1 MAKYPSVPKV
11 PKSPRHWLSWFVVGL
26 LCVAAQLPFRTQ
38 YRLGHRLGRIAQ
50 RVARRRA
57 NIVDLNVRLCFPDLT
72 SDERQELVR
81 KTFESLGV
89 MAFESASLY
98 FGREQEIIERG
109 RIWGASELQDA
120 VDEGNGVILIGV
132 HLNSME
138 AAAAIMH
145 ANGFQFSCVTR
156 KQRNPVAD
164 YIAETRRKKRFGIR
178 NVYERKDLGLAARH
192 LRRQR
197 LNLWLAAD
205 QDMGRR
211 STVWVPFFGVEAST
225 VTTPA
230 RILRAFRQNVPE
242 VVLMSQYR
250 DESEACVHVK
260 FSRIRN
266 LPSDDLC
273 AAAELLNKRIEE
285 TIREHPEQYYWVHR
299 RFKTLPDGGIRD
311 YRKELQH

>member
-1 MAKYPSVPKV
+1 M
-11 PKSPRHWLSWFVVGL
+11 VVGG
-26 LCVAAQLPFRTQ
+26 LCVVAQLPFSLQ
-38 YRLGHRLGRIAQ
+38 YRLGHWLGRVAQ
-50 RVARRRA
+50 LIARRRA
-57 NIVDLNVRLCFPDLT
+57 NIADVNLKLCFPEY
-72 SDERQELVR
+72 SPSERAVLVR
-81 KTFESLGV
+81 KSFESLGV
-89 MAFESASLY
+89 MALESASLY
-98 FGREQEIIERG
+98 FGRAQEIIERG
-109 RIWGASELQDA
+109 RVWGASELQDA

-164 YIAETRRKKRFGIR
+164 YIAESHRKKRFGIR
-178 NVYERKDLGLAARH
+178 NVYERQDLGLAARH
-192 LRRQR
+192 LRRHR

-230 RILRAFRQNVPE
+230 RILRAFKERVPA

-250 DESEACVHVK
+250 DESGCCVHVK
-260 FSRIRN
+260 FDRISS

-273 AAAELLNKRIEE
+273 AAAELLNKRIEDV
-285 TIREHPEQYYWVHR
+285 IRDHPEQYYWVHR
-299 RFKTLPDGGIRD
+299 RFKTLPDDGIRD
-311 YRKELQH
+311 YRKEVPS

>member
-1 MAKYPSVPKV
+1 M
-11 PKSPRHWLSWFVVGL
+11 
-26 LCVAAQLPFRTQ
+26 
-38 YRLGHRLGRIAQ
+38 
-50 RVARRRA
+50 
-57 NIVDLNVRLCFPDLT
+57 
-72 SDERQELVR
+72 R

-98 FGREQEIIERG
+98 FGRAQEIIERG

-120 VDEGNGVILIGV
+120 VDQGNGVILIGV

-164 YIAETRRKKRFGIR
+164 YIAETRRKKRYGIR

-211 STVWVPFFGVEAST
+211 STVWVPFFGHARLGRFDPRSEEWKTWELPTGPAGTELPYALAVHPQTGDVWITGSNTDTLIRFHPATEQFD
-225 VTTPA
+225 VFPLPTPVSWTREIEFDTRGHVWTCTSDV
-230 RILRAFRQNVPE
+230 RIAADREGV
-242 VVLMSQYR
+242 
-250 DESEACVHVK
+250 
-260 FSRIRN
+260 SRFIELE
-266 LPSDDLC
+266 LP
-273 AAAELLNKRIEE
+273 AGGAAE
-285 TIREHPEQYYWVHR
+285 
-299 RFKTLPDGGIRD
+299 
-311 YRKELQH
+311 

>member
-1 MAKYPSVPKV
+1 M
-11 PKSPRHWLSWFVVGL
+11 VVGL
-26 LCVAAQLPFRTQ
+26 LCVVAQLPFRLQ
-38 YRLGHRLGRIAQ
+38 YRLGHRLGRIGQ

-57 NIVDLNVRLCFPDLT
+57 NIADLNLGLCFPEMT
-72 SDERQELVR
+72 SIERQELVR
-81 KTFESLGV
+81 KSFESLGV
-89 MAFESASLY
+89 MALESASLY
-98 FGREQEIIERG
+98 FGRSQEIIERG
-109 RIWGASELQDA
+109 RIWGANELQEA

-132 HLNSME
+132 HLNSMD

-164 YIAETRRKKRFGIR
+164 YIAEIHRKNRFGIR

-192 LRRQR
+192 LRRHR

-230 RILRAFRQNVPE
+230 RILRAFKDNVPE

-250 DESEACVHVK
+250 DESECSVHVK
-260 FSRIRN
+260 FSRIHN
-266 LPSDDLC
+266 LPTDDLC

-311 YRKELQH
+311 YRKELTN